1 VTCTCASS
9 GGTGSVRRDSQ
20 DKNTQDMPKRS
31 EGVISSPERLPR
43 DSKPSIST
51 IDKGKNRLEPA
62 KGTAQHSTA
71 RGECSDDIISWPFA
85 EFALPWTPTYLLL
98 LTLNQ
103 IRLEL
108 LLACLSL
115 LALAFAPLPPHFDPR
130 LPHPISTS
138 ILVSNLPPIRSLRSP

>member
-1 VTCTCASS
+1 M
-9 GGTGSVRRDSQ
+9 RRDSQ

-71 RGECSDDIISWPFA
+71 RGECSDESGVAHAVQEQVVYHLMAVCRVCP
-85 EFALPWTPTYLLL
+85 
-98 LTLNQ
+98 
-103 IRLEL
+103 
-108 LLACLSL
+108 
-115 LALAFAPLPPHFDPR
+115 AFD
-130 LPHPISTS
+130 SS
-138 ILVSNLPPIRSLRSP
+138 